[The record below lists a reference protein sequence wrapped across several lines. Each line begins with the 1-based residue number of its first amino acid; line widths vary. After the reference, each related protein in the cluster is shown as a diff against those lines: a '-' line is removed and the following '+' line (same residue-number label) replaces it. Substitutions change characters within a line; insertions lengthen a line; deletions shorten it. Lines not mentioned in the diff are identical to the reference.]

1 MAGDIKEFKVNYDI
15 SSQGNAGDY
24 FKKLAKQASESQKTI
39 ANITKN
45 ITDMTSNLGRS
56 VNNLKEAFKFEV
68 VISTSKAEESLKEL
82 EKKTQAYAAR
92 IRKDIASA
100 LNGQAASDFKGTTA
114 KAKKSIAEEAS
125 DLRKEIKK
133 QNDANAALAE
143 KLSKESQ
150 KNIVSTNADGLTKWW
165 YKNQKG
171 ILTSLSNAH
180 FDRQAESTQ
189 KIFKQL
195 QEGIKTYNKLV
206 KDFQDKATQ
215 ISGAGQNTPSTTP
228 ITPIVQQTKK
238 ELTELEKLQK
248 VLDEKTKLFEEKKSA
263 YNKLIKADNN
273 GTFEYSDVVKNRK
286 AYSGWINSSKY
297 RDAFNAVE
305 EAKKAKIEAFNNVRA
320 EQAKQPKIVGQSK
333 EAAKAVAESAKETK
347 KAISET
353 ITASEKGLTTLEN
366 LQKPTEALSVFFDK
380 YGKRGGV
387 TIKVHANISEAIR
400 KINTLLSRIE
410 SQGAVIPVTL
420 GVPGEPATKSANSKA
435 FSETKGQLTEA
446 GKQRKAAFNSLVEK
460 QKNQTA
466 QSAKIEAPGIV
477 KQLTQTVSSLNSQL
491 KKEPLKVYATF
502 DGSNLLGQLQTAI
515 ASLKEY
521 AKANP
526 ILLNANISK
535 AATSE
540 KGSKAIPKGKKGT
553 VEITKAAN
561 GIDASREKIQS
572 KASEKPIVFRSS
584 FNGGDAAFQANMA
597 IQKIQELVS
606 KKPIILRSVFNG
618 GDAAFQANTAI
629 ARIQKLVG
637 EKPIIIRSSFNGGD
651 AAFQAQQSLMKLQK
665 LVDGKTIAVK
675 GKLIGIEDA
684 TTTKKGG
691 KKAITMPVN
700 IKAQKLSSQINSIIS
715 DAKKTAGT
723 KNGITIQ
730 AKFSVKGITG
740 KLSKLLKDLQAKAN
754 ANPIKITTQ
763 FSNGDVLAQLNTT
776 IGNLQKATEKLSK
789 VVGNSNKGKSRA
801 AGTGTE
807 EQIGIASR
815 NRIGLVPME
824 SERVYAPKQPSLYAR
839 MRASLYPF
847 TGNTSFGARTPAMV
861 EMAKGMGTMFAVGG
875 AMSAVGSSLSQ
886 AVSYQNTM
894 KTAQAILQNGTNDY
908 TPGDFNTMTHTIR
921 QVGKDTKFTAPDV
934 ANAARFMAMAGLHTK
949 DITAAIRPVAD
960 VALIGD
966 TDLGTTADK
975 LTNVM
980 TTFGLN
986 AKQMRDIADIMTS
999 TFTRSNTD
1007 MLMLAE
1013 SAKYAGGIAHLY
1025 GKSFKNTFADTM
1037 ALFGVLGNAGIQA
1050 SSAGTTIR
1058 MMYQNLMQPNKNQ
1071 LATLKKYNI
1080 YTRDK
1085 NGEPLEMR
1093 DILAQIS
1100 AKVPQNKMAD
1110 AIGQMFRITAQP
1122 GAAAL
1127 ASNMPMVTELIR
1139 ANEAAAGSGI
1149 SQNIANEKKGTL
1161 AGLWAQVT
1169 SSFTEAVV
1177 QAMENRQEKWTKMLG
1192 NVRDFLS
1199 DPETIKGI
1207 SAIIDLVEV
1216 LAKTMMQFAKLW
1228 AGAYIKFPKI
1238 INFWLQAQMVMTQFG
1253 YLLTPIVQII
1263 GLLNNF
1269 KGAILGV
1276 GGALGAVNKAAGVGE
1291 AVGIASGIGGIASDM
1306 GAIGAPIGMTRFGI
1320 KNVDPSK
1327 LSGDQL
1333 YFLRQYN
1340 GATRRYG
1347 AEMKGLAASKAAIMS
1362 SSMPKWAYADFI
1374 GQSAFWAQAAS
1385 NPQRVADKAKI
1396 DYSNPSTFW
1405 AQAALNPER
1414 VAAHAKEREEAI
1426 AHFKAEIAQKTAVVE
1441 GKMAEERS
1449 KYLNTLKSLRRPEQ
1463 MRNLDLISRYGSIT
1477 GNGALVYDALRNRS
1491 HAERMSVAEGIF
1503 MRGGK
1508 NASLG
1513 LKMGFK
1519 EAFKNAKKFGSIN
1532 AGGLLAS
1539 MMTGIKTAFFGLMKG
1554 LAAAVGFL
1562 VSPVGLAIAG
1572 LATLTIGIVK
1582 LNKAYR
1588 KHYNETIKN
1597 AIRHNKDMD
1606 NQIINQN
1613 VKVQSHYAKL
1623 GIPTSLPTFNYN
1635 PLEVTNNNV
1644 GGKQKAK
1651 INPYTKWGDVRDEQN
1666 IRNEKVNQYL
1676 SNLNAPE
1683 YLAYDN
1689 TLRKKYTGEAL
1700 YGKNVKAVNSQL
1712 RDDYIYGSS
1721 ALDATLKYFTSTGTI
1736 KDSDNEFAAAQRA
1749 RVALIAQAANS
1760 EKVLQSREK
1769 MGGLFKQYQDKKITY
1784 NQYISQAK
1792 ALRNQFNPNQKG
1804 LLKADSY
1811 TAEQINASDPTR
1823 FDIYQR
1829 SAFNIL
1835 NAELL
1840 RKKGSISG
1848 YYDAINKLKGGMK
1861 EYTDQWWDAVAH
1873 LYEGMKSTITV
1884 GKRTITVALR
1894 SLPNGSLDFSGLVEQ
1909 IKSKIKGLGLTLS
1922 GFSQAVASIYQMLS
1936 QLGAIKGSQYFKTA
1950 YNFVYGQ
1957 IKHTPISKEDAAN
1970 YWDKYIKHGNAKAT
1984 WKGLNREQYINAVSS
1999 NKSGDSASIKQERDR
2014 IRIATSHNTAIAL
2027 KKQQRK
2033 IKKQIGGSI
2042 NNDKPTPIRGTSNG
2056 TVSGSTGGVGGSG
2069 NKGNAGNNQK
2079 DYASTYDRSAARPTQ
2094 VIITIDKLCNFDRTM
2109 INKDADSQTI
2119 AALVEN
2125 KISEAVTQL
2134 SSILLNQMAAR
2145 VQDAAPNYA

>member
-24 FKKLAKQASESQKTI
+24 FKKLSEQAANSQKTI

-56 VNNLKEAFKFEV
+56 VNNLKDAFKFEV

-114 KAKKSIAEEAS
+114 KAKKSVAEEAS

-133 QNDANAALAE
+133 QNDANVALAE

-171 ILTSLSNAH
+171 ILTNLSNAH

-206 KDFQDKATQ
+206 KDFQDKAAQ
-215 ISGAGQNTPSTTP
+215 ISGTSQKTPSTTP
-228 ITPIVQQTKK
+228 ITPIVQQSKK

-248 VLDEKTKLFEEKKSA
+248 VLDDKTKLFEEKKSK
-263 YNKLIKADNN
+263 YDELIKKDN
-273 GTFEYSDVVKNRK
+273 GGAFSYKDVVKDKR
-286 AYSGWINSSKY
+286 AYSGWITGSRY

-320 EQAKQPKIVGQSK
+320 EQAKQPKIVEQTK
-333 EAAKAVAESAKETK
+333 ETSKAVAESAKETK
-347 KAISET
+347 KAVSET
-353 ITASEKGLTTLEN
+353 VTASEKGLTTLEN
-366 LQKPTEALSVFFDK
+366 LQKPTEALSAFFDK
-380 YGKRGGV
+380 YGKKGGV
-387 TIKVHANISEAIR
+387 TIKVHANITEAIQ

-420 GVPGEPATKSANSKA
+420 GVPGEPAAKSANSKA
-435 FSETKGQLTEA
+435 FSEVKGQLTEA

-466 QSAKIEAPGIV
+466 KSAKVEEPGIV

-491 KKEPLKVYATF
+491 KKEPVKVYGAF
-502 DGSNLLGQLQTAI
+502 DSTNLLGQLQTAM

-526 ILLNANISK
+526 ILVNADISK
-535 AATSE
+535 AAASG

-553 VEITKAAN
+553 VEITKTADEI
-561 GIDASREKIQS
+561 GASREKIQS
-572 KASEKPIVFRSS
+572 KASEKPIIFRSS
-584 FNGGDAAFQANMA
+584 FNGGDAAFQANMS
-597 IQKIQELVS
+597 IQKIQKLVS
-606 KKPIILRSVFNG
+606 EKPIILRSIFNG
-618 GDAAFQANTAI
+618 GDAAFQANIAM

-684 TTTKKGG
+684 TTAKKGG

-700 IKAQKLSSQINSIIS
+700 IKAEKLSSQINDIIS
-715 DAKKTAGT
+715 DAKKAAGT
-723 KNGITIQ
+723 KKGVTIQ

-740 KLSKLLKDLQAKAN
+740 KLSQLLKDLQAKAN
-754 ANPIKITTQ
+754 ANPIKITAQ
-763 FSNGDVLAQLNTT
+763 FSNGDVIAQLNTT
-776 IGNLQKATEKLSK
+776 IGNLQKATEKLGK
-789 VVGNSNKGKSRA
+789 VVGSASKGRGRA
-801 AGTGTE
+801 AGTSIE
-807 EQIGIASR
+807 EPVRAASR
-815 NRIGLVPME
+815 NESISRVGVIPMGNIN
-824 SERVYAPKQPSLYAR
+824 ERVYAPKQPSLYAR

-908 TPGDFNTMTHTIR
+908 TPSDFNTMTHTVR

-1025 GKSFKNTFADTM
+1025 GKNFKNTFADTM

-1058 MMYQNLMQPNKNQ
+1058 MMYQNLMQPNKKQ
-1071 LATLKKYNI
+1071 LATLQKYNI

-1139 ANEAAAGSGI
+1139 ANENAAGSGI

-1161 AGLWAQVT
+1161 AGLWARVT

-1177 QAMENRQEKWTKMLG
+1177 QAMENRQDKWAKMLG

-1238 INFWLQAQMVMTQFG
+1238 INFWLQVQMVMTQFG
-1253 YLLTPIVQII
+1253 YLLTPIVQIV

-1276 GGALGAVNKAAGVGE
+1276 GGALGAVNKAAGVGG
-1291 AVGIASGIGGIASDM
+1291 AVGIASGIGGIASSIGGTGWDIEDINPRRRTSPWSRFKNPDIFENLILGIKDSATLSSLRDKEAKYSQLADSFRNTLVHNDGRKEKLSPLWGYRAM
-1306 GAIGAPIGMTRFGI
+1306 GDWDLFSNTQKRKFMRQRQSEGHILKRFG
-1320 KNVDPSK
+1320 
-1327 LSGDQL
+1327 
-1333 YFLRQYN
+1333 
-1340 GATRRYG
+1340 
-1347 AEMKGLAASKAAIMS
+1347 LADELDERIDDIRSRI
-1362 SSMPKWAYADFI
+1362 
-1374 GQSAFWAQAAS
+1374 
-1385 NPQRVADKAKI
+1385 KAKME
-1396 DYSNPSTFW
+1396 N
-1405 AQAALNPER
+1405 L
-1414 VAAHAKEREEAI
+1414 KEI
-1426 AHFKAEIAQKTAVVE
+1426 
-1441 GKMAEERS
+1441 
-1449 KYLNTLKSLRRPEQ
+1449 RRPLQ
-1463 MRNLDLISRYGSIT
+1463 YSNLDLMTRYGSMT
-1477 GNGALVYDALRNRS
+1477 GNSAVLYAALKGRS

-1503 MRGGK
+1503 MRGGR

-1539 MMTGIKTAFFGLMKG
+1539 MMTGIKTAFFGLMRG
-1554 LAAAVGFL
+1554 LATAVGFL
-1562 VSPVGLAIAG
+1562 VSPVGLAITAITALTAG
-1572 LATLTIGIVK
+1572 LVVLYK
-1582 LNKAYR
+1582 
-1588 KHYNETIKN
+1588 
-1597 AIRHNKDMD
+1597 HNKKLRDQKND
-1606 NQIINQN
+1606 F
-1613 VKVQSHYAKL
+1613 VKVS
-1623 GIPTSLPTFNYN
+1623 
-1635 PLEVTNNNV
+1635 ERTNNNYKKYRQKV
-1644 GGKQKAK
+1644 IEEADKATNGFKAVNIKLSSGIKPTIGSSQNKNYFAGNKIVPLITSKEYRGALSFAGIDPSIENNRYLAPETIALYHNAKRKPNKATGVSSYGGQLHGINENAKEAGIIAQWANIATQQPEIIKAVKEMRAAVAKGDEYTQHRLLERFTPDYLNSVRMTGSNMSAWQLSKIQDPSRYYEWQYAQFKYLQEAQMRASQANHYYRAVDMINGYNKLPGKLQNGYDATALIQQLIQSVPLVINNTPAAISLTKMGNIDWATLANTVNNGVPFTLQQQQEILANTYSAILDDPNIKNVAGIGDLLRVYLPKIADTRSQFDDFILGHFDLGTYASRQGHFGKPK
-1651 INPYTKWGDVRDEQN
+1651 INPNKTPKIPYRMDN
-1666 IRNEKVNQYL
+1666 MPIPPFYP
-1676 SNLNAPE
+1676 NLGGI
-1683 YLAYDN
+1683 
-1689 TLRKKYTGEAL
+1689 KYTGGSQFDKDAKK
-1700 YGKNVKAVNSQL
+1700 YGVT
-1712 RDDYIYGSS
+1712 I
-1721 ALDATLKYFTSTGTI
+1721 AT
-1736 KDSDNEFAAAQRA
+1736 Q
-1749 RVALIAQAANS
+1749 
-1760 EKVLQSREK
+1760 
-1769 MGGLFKQYQDKKITY
+1769 M
-1784 NQYISQAK
+1784 
-1792 ALRNQFNPNQKG
+1792 
-1804 LLKADSY
+1804 
-1811 TAEQINASDPTR
+1811 
-1823 FDIYQR
+1823 
-1829 SAFNIL
+1829 
-1835 NAELL
+1835 
-1840 RKKGSISG
+1840 
-1848 YYDAINKLKGGMK
+1848 
-1861 EYTDQWWDAVAH
+1861 
-1873 LYEGMKSTITV
+1873 
-1884 GKRTITVALR
+1884 
-1894 SLPNGSLDFSGLVEQ
+1894 
-1909 IKSKIKGLGLTLS
+1909 
-1922 GFSQAVASIYQMLS
+1922 FSQ
-1936 QLGAIKGSQYFKTA
+1936 
-1950 YNFVYGQ
+1950 
-1957 IKHTPISKEDAAN
+1957 
-1970 YWDKYIKHGNAKAT
+1970 
-1984 WKGLNREQYINAVSS
+1984 
-1999 NKSGDSASIKQERDR
+1999 
-2014 IRIATSHNTAIAL
+2014 
-2027 KKQQRK
+2027 RK
-2033 IKKQIGGSI
+2033 
-2042 NNDKPTPIRGTSNG
+2042 
-2056 TVSGSTGGVGGSG
+2056 GVGGNSSTTLKKNNRTFTNNRVVNHSLRPSVTSATSSPAVT
-2069 NKGNAGNNQK
+2069 NKKNKPGSQK
-2079 DYASTYDRSAARPTQ
+2079 DYASTYDRGAARPTQ
-2094 VIITIDKLCNFDRTM
+2094 VNITIENLCRFDRTS
-2109 INKDADSQTI
+2109 INKDADSNAI
-2119 AALVEN
+2119 AMAIEN
-2125 KISEAVTQL
+2125 KISEAIAML
-2134 SSILLNQMAAR
+2134 SSSALNTAGQTISQGLA
-2145 VQDAAPNYA
+2145 